1 MRKEREAQEQEA
13 KRIEEEHRRNLEAQ
27 RLQMEREERER
38 IEQINNVKASFSEKF
53 STIKKVVFKN
63 VEFAENIEHLATR
76 ASEIEEK
83 IASIDNINRAAG
95 VEELFEEFKKEAD
108 DIVDSETRIKQENF
122 EKKLTEIKNNLKVK
136 ADELNSL
143 LVELREKN
151 EKIETVDAIDN
162 KIQKLRDSINP
173 INNLTDVTALQE
185 NFNELYSKVE
195 SLLNAR
201 IQEEES
207 LRKLEELERKISSL
221 RDTKAQLELLSDKK
235 ILLDDVIG
243 GNKKAKAKTAALINS
258 FKRYS
263 EGGREPLSKGILYYG
278 DPGTGKTSLAKA
290 VAAEAG
296 MELFFINPSLAMSD
310 NGERKVLDVIE
321 LARKSARISGSPVIL
336 LIDEIDAIAQ
346 KRSSSNSDKVLVL
359 LMNEIDK
366 LKAEDKVIII
376 ATTNRREALDPA
388 IIRSGRIDQSVE
400 IGLPNTEDKKKIL
413 QIYLQLIKT
422 DKSINLNAIVD
433 KMKNF
438 SGADIKRTVDSAID
452 MAMDRQKA
460 SRVSEVTLTS
470 GDLQNAIVTIID
482 EKIESYR

>member
-1 MRKEREAQEQEA
+1 
-13 KRIEEEHRRNLEAQ
+13 
-27 RLQMEREERER
+27 
-38 IEQINNVKASFSEKF
+38 
-53 STIKKVVFKN
+53 
-63 VEFAENIEHLATR
+63 
-76 ASEIEEK
+76 
-83 IASIDNINRAAG
+83 
-95 VEELFEEFKKEAD
+95 
-108 DIVDSETRIKQENF
+108 
-122 EKKLTEIKNNLKVK
+122 
-136 ADELNSL
+136 
-143 LVELREKN
+143 
-151 EKIETVDAIDN
+151 
-162 KIQKLRDSINP
+162 
-173 INNLTDVTALQE
+173 
-185 NFNELYSKVE
+185 
-195 SLLNAR
+195 
-201 IQEEES
+201 
-207 LRKLEELERKISSL
+207 
-221 RDTKAQLELLSDKK
+221 
-235 ILLDDVIG
+235 
-243 GNKKAKAKTAALINS
+243 
-258 FKRYS
+258 
-263 EGGREPLSKGILYYG
+263 
-278 DPGTGKTSLAKA
+278 
-290 VAAEAG
+290 